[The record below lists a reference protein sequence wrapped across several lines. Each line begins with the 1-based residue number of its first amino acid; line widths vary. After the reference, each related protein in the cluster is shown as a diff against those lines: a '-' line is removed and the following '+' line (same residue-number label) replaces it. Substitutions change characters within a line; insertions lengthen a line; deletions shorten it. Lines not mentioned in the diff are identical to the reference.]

1 MSVTVLFASFFVLLL
16 LRVPIAMALGL
27 SGFLVVFIEGLNPIV
42 AISRLYEGLNSFPLL
57 AVPFFLLAGQM
68 MNAGEVTDRIM
79 NFAMALVGHI
89 KGGLAHVNVVV
100 SMLFAGMS
108 GSAVADTAGV
118 GAILIPSMKSRGYS
132 EPFVVALT
140 AASST
145 MGAIIPPSI
154 LMVIYGA
161 AGNVSIGALFL
172 AGAIPGLLVGL
183 VQMVYSFVHAVSYGS
198 PAEPWK
204 GAGEIGR
211 TGRAAIGPLI
221 VPAIILGGVLSGQF
235 TATEAGMVA
244 TVYTAF
250 LIFIVY
256 RSFPIRSIPR
266 LLSETVVNYSLPLL
280 AVAAASFFGWLLA
293 FLEVPDMAV
302 HFAEPALG
310 SPEATLI
317 AIMALF
323 LVLGT
328 FLDAVPAIIIFMPI
342 VSRLVE
348 ASGAHPVQTGI
359 VVIMTLALGLVTP
372 PYGLCLLVASMISK
386 VSVVKVMPQM
396 FIFLALMI
404 LVILAVIFVPALSLW
419 LPKLLMPRFI

>member
-1 MSVTVLFASFFVLLL
+1 MSVAVLFTSFFLLLL

-57 AVPFFLLAGQM
+57 AVPFFLLAGQL

-132 EPFVVALT
+132 ETFVVALT

-183 VQMVYSFVHAVSYGS
+183 VQMAYSFVHAIYNGS
-198 PAEPWK
+198 PSEPWK
-204 GAGEIGR
+204 GASEIAR

-302 HFAEPALG
+302 RFAEPALG
-310 SPEATLI
+310 SPETTLI

-386 VSVVKVMPQM
+386 ISVVKVMPQM
-396 FIFLALMI
+396 LIFLALMI
-404 LVILAVIFVPALSLW
+404 LVILAVIFFPALSLW
-419 LPKLLMPRFI
+419 LPKLLMPRLI